1 MIFDALELNYSKIN
15 AYLSCPLLYKFIYV
29 NRKYTPPTGPSSFGL
44 SLHRAIARYHS
55 GGRTLND
62 LIVYYQDSW
71 LHQGYETP
79 QQAMEYYRNGEK
91 ILEKW
96 YMFHSEETNRILY
109 WEKNFRFDFEK
120 WVIKGT
126 IDRIDIMPSGGADVI
141 DYKTGYEG
149 HTAEQAAGSL
159 QLGIYALAAE
169 EAFGLKPER
178 VTYFILSEP
187 QKISVPFTDE
197 MRSRTLETIRDV
209 GTKIFEYDFT
219 GRGNCIHCPIRNI
232 CRESSCKAAEME
244 TIKLRLE
251 NNNAYA
257 EKAQSG
263 NSFKFFGISQ
273 GDKLRSALNG
283 KEKK

>member
-219 GRGNCIHCPIRNI
+219 GRGNCIHCPIRKI
-232 CRESSCKAAEME
+232 CRESTAKDTPSDTADSRSCV
-244 TIKLRLE
+244 
-251 NNNAYA
+251 
-257 EKAQSG
+257 
-263 NSFKFFGISQ
+263 
-273 GDKLRSALNG
+273 
-283 KEKK
+283 